1 MKYCEMT
8 PEQLAAERA
17 SLQNEYEELKAK
29 GLKLNMARG
38 VLCSEQLELTH
49 GMLNILST
57 KEDCF
62 SEAGTDCRNYG
73 VLDGLPEMKKIF
85 ADMLEVPAECLI
97 VGGNASLNL
106 MYDTVARN
114 MLYGTED
121 VKQPWAGRKIKFL
134 CPVPG
139 YDRHFSICESLGI
152 EMINVPLN
160 EDGPDMDIVEEL
172 VSKDDSIK
180 GMWCVPKYAN
190 PTGDVY
196 SDAVITR
203 LASMK
208 PAAKDFRIMWDN
220 AYVVHSLYGEPAKQL
235 NILEEVK
242 KYGNDNMVYV
252 FASTS
257 KISFPGSGVAVMA
270 SSAANIAAIKK
281 VMGMQ
286 TIGHDKLN
294 QLRHVRYFGS
304 MEGISEQMKR
314 HAAIIAPK
322 FKLVDKVFTERLG
335 DLDIATWTKPMGG
348 YFISLDVPEGC
359 AAKVYG
365 MMSELG
371 VTLTPAGATYPYRRD
386 PKDSNLR
393 IAPTFPPL
401 AELEQACEA
410 LCLCVKLAA
419 AEQALA

>member
-1 MKYCEMT
+1 
-8 PEQLAAERA
+8 
-17 SLQNEYEELKAK
+17 
-29 GLKLNMARG
+29 
-38 VLCSEQLELTH
+38 
-49 GMLNILST
+49 
-57 KEDCF
+57 
-62 SEAGTDCRNYG
+62 
-73 VLDGLPEMKKIF
+73 
-85 ADMLEVPAECLI
+85 
-97 VGGNASLNL
+97 
-106 MYDTVARN
+106 
-114 MLYGTED
+114 
-121 VKQPWAGRKIKFL
+121 
-134 CPVPG
+134 
-139 YDRHFSICESLGI
+139 
-152 EMINVPLN
+152 
-160 EDGPDMDIVEEL
+160 
-172 VSKDDSIK
+172 
-180 GMWCVPKYAN
+180 
-190 PTGDVY
+190 
-196 SDAVITR
+196 
-203 LASMK
+203 
-208 PAAKDFRIMWDN
+208 MWDN

-270 SSAANIAAIKK
+270 SSASNIAAIKK
-281 VMGMQ
+281 IMGMQ

-304 MEGISEQMKR
+304 MEGITEQMKR
-314 HAAIIAPK
+314 HADIIAPK
-322 FKLVDKVFTERLG
+322 FKLVDKVFTELLG

-359 AAKVYG
+359 AAKVYA

-401 AELEQACEA
+401 DELEQACEA

-419 AEQALA
+419 IDKALA